1 MPQLLIEIFSEE
13 IPARMQS
20 QAARDLQTLFLKAVD
35 QRTIPVGEVKT
46 YVTPRRLV
54 LVAQDLAESSTAR
67 AEERRGPKVGA
78 PEAALQ
84 GFLNSMG
91 TTLEACQQVD
101 GYWYARKDIAAQD
114 TQSLLGNI
122 IEEILTTFSWP
133 KSMRWPGSSLP
144 WVRPLRHMMCI
155 FKGKPLTIPIPLVG
169 LQKTQDHTVGHRFL
183 APQSLTVTSFTD
195 YQSQLEKAYV
205 ILDPAQRQD
214 KIRQQLDML
223 AQQEQLTW
231 VEDAVLLEEVTGL
244 IDYPFVL
251 LGRIDTRFMHLPD
264 IVLMTSM
271 RIHQRYFAFK
281 TTSGTLAPYFAVV
294 ANMPLTTGEML
305 QGFERVLQAR
315 LSDANFFWE
324 QDLRYPLETYATK
337 LNTIIFHAKLGTLAQ
352 KVERLQQLVTTAEAQ
367 RAAKL
372 CKSDLLTH
380 MVMEFPELQ
389 GHMGEI
395 YAQAQRESAAVAE
408 AIRAHYQPLGPNDIC
423 PRAPVSIEL
432 ALADKVDTL
441 VGFFGIQEL
450 PSGSRDPYALRRAA
464 LGIIRLIRD
473 NNLQDFDLQK
483 LIEKAV
489 ALYKIQGVT
498 FTHSNPGEA
507 VYDFILERLVVA
519 LKAEGI
525 RHDCVQAVITPQQR
539 QQKTLWSMAA
549 RATALHKFLE
559 TDAGIALFTAA
570 RRCLRILSDTTITG
584 NNVEIALLQQPEE
597 QNLYAALQPLQVK
610 IGDLL
615 KAHAYPDAMQALS
628 KTRIAVDAFFD
639 NVIVNTDEPTLRQN
653 RFSLLKMLADLL
665 TQIAD
670 FNEITA
676 A

>member
-1 MPQLLIEIFSEE
+1 MPELLIEIFSEE

-20 QAARDLQTLFLKAVD
+20 QAARDLQTLFLKAVE
-35 QRTIPVGEVKT
+35 QRTISVGQVRT
-46 YVTPRRLV
+46 FVTPRRLV
-54 LVAQDLAESSTAR
+54 LVAQDLAEASTAR
-67 AEERRGPKVGA
+67 IEERRGPKVGA
-78 PEAALQ
+78 PEGALQ
-84 GFLNSMG
+84 GFLKSMG
-91 TTLEACQQVD
+91 TALEDCQQVD

-122 IEEILTTFSWP
+122 IEEILTAFSWP

-144 WVRPLRHMMCI
+144 WVRPIRHIMCI
-155 FKGKPLTIPIPLVG
+155 FKGKPLAIHIPSVG
-169 LQKTQDHTVGHRFL
+169 LQTQGYTVGHRFL
-183 APQSLTVTSFTD
+183 APQSLTVTSFAD
-195 YQSQLEKAYV
+195 YQKQLEKAYV
-205 ILDPAQRQD
+205 LLDSAQRQER
-214 KIRQQLDML
+214 IRHQLDAL
-223 AQQEQLTW
+223 AQQEQLIW
-231 VEDAVLLEEVTGL
+231 VQDPLLLEEVAGL

-281 TTSGTLAPYFAVV
+281 TPSGTLAPYFAVV
-294 ANMPLTTGEML
+294 ANMLSTQGNEML

-324 QDLRYPLETYATK
+324 QDLRYPLETYTAK

-352 KVERLQQLVTTAEAQ
+352 KVERLQQLVTTTEAQ

-395 YAQAQRESAAVAE
+395 YAQAQGESVAVAE

-423 PRAPVSIEL
+423 PGAPVSIEL

-441 VGFFGIQEL
+441 LGFFGIQEL

-464 LGIIRLIRD
+464 LGVIRLIRE

-483 LIEKAV
+483 LIEKAG

-498 FTHSNPGEA
+498 FTHPNPLEA

-549 RATALHKFLE
+549 RATALHTFLE
-559 TDAGIALFTAA
+559 TDAGMALFTAA
-570 RRCLRILSDTTITG
+570 RRCLRILEGTT
-584 NNVEIALLQQPEE
+584 VARVVDQALLQQTEE
-597 QNLYAALQPLQVK
+597 QKLYEVIEPLQNK
-610 IGDLL
+610 LDSLL
-615 KAHAYPDAMQALS
+615 SEHKYEEAMQALS
-628 KTRIAVDAFFD
+628 ETRGPVDSFFES
-639 NVIVNTDEPTLRQN
+639 ITVNADDLALRQN
-653 RFSLLKMLADLL
+653 RLSLLNMLASLFA
-665 TQIAD
+665 QVAD
-670 FNEITA
+670 FSQLEG
-676 A
+676 